1 MIGRIKQKA
10 GCAPCAARLFLGGE
24 LRLMKNQTENSMR
37 FLIISSPKKN
47 QNLKKRNL
55 GNGILDK
62 K

>member
-1 MIGRIKQKA
+1 MRS
-10 GCAPCAARLFLGGE
+10 PPFLGGE